1 MKILVV
7 CQYYY
12 PEPFRITDIC
22 EELVKRGHKVTVV
35 TGTPNYPM
43 GEIYKGYEKG
53 KRKLETING
62 VKVHRCFTIG
72 RKGGTVKRFLNYYS
86 YAFSSS
92 LHTLFLKN
100 DFDVVL
106 VNQLSPV
113 MMAYAGIIY
122 KKIHHKKLVMYCL
135 DLWPASLCAGGV
147 KENSFIY
154 KVFHKISA
162 SIYRKADRILVTSN
176 MFKSYLCD
184 DIHISSKKISYLP
197 QYAEQIFDP
206 VSCAKKPDDWTDLM
220 FAGNIGKV
228 QNVEIILKAADM
240 LRNQKIRFHIVG
252 DGTDL
257 ERLQKMSSDMKL
269 DNVIFHGRQP
279 LESMPKYYSMADAML
294 VTMEDDPVLNLTLP
308 GKVQTYMAAGKPIIG
323 SINGEAAKV
332 IAESGCGYCSKAT
345 SLDSFIISIYD
356 YITNKNTSDFGY
368 NSFFYYMNTFES
380 KRFFSKLEKEI
391 NNIIKKEVSTR

>member
-62 VKVHRCFTIG
+62 VKVHRCFTVG
-72 RKGGTVKRFLNYYS
+72 RKGGTIKRFLNYYS
-86 YAFSSS
+86 YAFSS
-92 LHTLFLKN
+92 LIHVLFLRN
-100 DFDVVL
+100 NFDVVL

-113 MMAYAGIIY
+113 MMAYAGILY
-122 KKIHHKKLVMYCL
+122 KKIHNKKLVMYCL

-147 KENSFIY
+147 KQGSFIY
-154 KVFHKISA
+154 KVFHIISVN
-162 SIYRKADRILVTSN
+162 IYRQADRILVTSS
-176 MFKSYLCD
+176 MFKNYLYND
-184 DIHISSKKISYLP
+184 MHISCKRIAYLP

-206 VSCAKKPDDWTDLM
+206 LSCAKKPDCWIDLM

-228 QNVEIILKAADM
+228 QNVEIILKAADK
-240 LRNQKIRFHIVG
+240 LRDQKIRFHIVG

-269 DNVIFHGRQP
+269 DNVVFHGRQP

-332 IAESGCGYCSKAT
+332 IAESGCGYCCKAEDVG
-345 SLDSFIISIYD
+345 SLVEAISQLASGNKIGQLAKASRVYYDKHFIKD
-356 YITNKNTSDFGY
+356 
-368 NSFFYYMNTFES
+368 
-380 KRFFSKLEKEI
+380 RFIKTLENELVKY
-391 NNIIKKEVSTR
+391 K

>member
-22 EELVKRGHKVTVV
+22 EELVKKGHRVTVI

-43 GEIYKGYEKG
+43 GKIYKGYEKG

-62 VKVHRCFTIG
+62 VKIHRCFTIG

-92 LHTLFLKN
+92 IHALFLKN

-122 KKIHHKKLVMYCL
+122 KMIHHKKLIMYCL

-147 KENSFIY
+147 KQDSLIY

-176 MFKSYLCD
+176 MFKNYLCD
-184 DIHISSKKISYLP
+184 ELHISNKRVSYLP

-206 VSCAKKPDDWTDLM
+206 VSCAKKPDDCIDLM

-228 QNVEIILKAADM
+228 QNVEIVLKVADK
-240 LRNQKIRFHIVG
+240 LRNRKIRFHIVG

-257 ERLQKMSSDMKL
+257 ERLKKISNDIKL
-269 DNVIFHGRQP
+269 DNVVFHGRRP
-279 LESMPKYYSMADAML
+279 LELMPKYYSMADVML

-332 IAESGCGYCSKAT
+332 IAESGCGYCCKAEDVESLVNAITNMISENRIEQFAKASKAYYDKHFIK
-345 SLDSFIISIYD
+345 DSFI
-356 YITNKNTSDFGY
+356 KA
-368 NSFFYYMNTFES
+368 
-380 KRFFSKLEKEI
+380 LE
-391 NNIIKKEVSTR
+391 NVLVKKK